1 MKKFTKAIISAAI
14 ISSTFTGCSSVSS
27 MVSSLNVTG
36 EELVK
41 AQEPNLIVQGQVETE
56 EISINT
62 KIPGNIT
69 EIKVSEGDRVKKGDV
84 LICISSDALLAKKAQ
99 AEAAIAAA
107 TGQLKAAQ
115 AAKAAAVAQSQ
126 KAENGAQ
133 AEDIAKAKAACD
145 FAKEAHDF
153 AQESYDRVHALY
165 EQGIATKQQN
175 DEASTKLK
183 EVAMKL
189 EVAKQT
195 YDQAVKG
202 AREED
207 KLAAK
212 ALVAKADSMIQAA
225 QGQVAQAQ
233 AASREASTYIKDTV
247 ITAPS
252 DGVITTVNPK
262 VGELV
267 STGMPLITISKIS
280 DQWVEVKVQEKDL
293 AMVSVGKKVTVK
305 LPAYKEQE
313 FEGKIA
319 KINAKPDFATKRATN
334 DNGEYDI
341 LSYGVKIQ
349 FTKMDKELHPGMT
362 AFIDFGKIPEVKAEA
377 KKEPKKAGK

>member
-1 MKKFTKAIISAAI
+1 MKRFTKVTFSTLIIASL
-14 ISSTFTGCSSVSS
+14 FTGCSSI
-27 MVSSLNVTG
+27 SSLNVTG
-36 EELVK
+36 EKLIK
-41 AQEPNLIVQGQVETE
+41 PQEQNLTVQGQVEAE

-69 EIKVSEGDRVKKGDV
+69 KVKVSEGDRVKKGDV
-84 LICISSDALLAKKAQ
+84 LVNISSDTLLAKKAQ

-115 AAKAAAVAQSQ
+115 AAKEAAIAQSQ

-145 FAKEAHDF
+145 FAQEAYNF
-153 AQESYDRVHALY
+153 AKDSYDRVHALY

-183 EVAMKL
+183 EVAMKK

-195 YDQAVKG
+195 YDQALKG

-225 QGQVAQAQ
+225 KGQVAQAQ
-233 AASREASTYIKDTV
+233 AASKEASTYIKDTV
-247 ITAPS
+247 ITAPA

-267 STGMPLITISKIS
+267 STGMPLITISKTS
-280 DQWVEVKVQEKDL
+280 DQWIEVKVQEKDL
-293 AMVSVGKKVTVK
+293 SMVSVGKTVTVK
-305 LPAYKEQE
+305 LPAYKDQQ
-313 FEGKIA
+313 FEGTVV

-341 LSYGVKIQ
+341 LSYGVKVK

-362 AFIDFGKIPEVKAEA
+362 AFVDFGKKSDTKQETKKDSKKDVK
-377 KKEPKKAGK
+377 